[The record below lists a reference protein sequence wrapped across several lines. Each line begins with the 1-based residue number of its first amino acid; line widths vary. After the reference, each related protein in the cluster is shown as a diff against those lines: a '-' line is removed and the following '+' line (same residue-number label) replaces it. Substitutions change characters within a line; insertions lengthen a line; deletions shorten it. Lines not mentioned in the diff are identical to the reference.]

1 MSEPLLEH
9 ALKAYGRAVR
19 ILDPLRFQIWAERGI
34 TVPQVRVLFLLAEA
48 GGASAGDL
56 ADWLHVAAPTVTGI
70 TDRLVRQGMIERRPD
85 SSDRRIVRLALTAEG
100 VQLTTEITDTS
111 RAYLRKVFGRL
122 SEERLRALAESLD
135 ELADVNALVNQQEAL
150 EV

>member
-48 GGASAGDL
+48 GDASAGDL
-56 ADWLHVAAPTVTGI
+56 AEWLHVAAPTVTGI

-85 SSDRRIVRLALTAEG
+85 PSDRRIVRLALTAEG

-122 SEERLRALAESLD
+122 SEERLRALAKSLD

-150 EV
+150 QV